1 MLNVQKS
8 ECLKLCEKA
17 LGAAQ
22 RLVFIIYVCRHMPID
37 TIMQKASMNKAGS
50 KNRKNKKYRRERKD
64 LMEILEGT
72 RPEIDFETETALID
86 DQLLDSFDIISIVS
100 EINDIFDISINVN
113 DLLPENFNSADAILA
128 LIIRLQEQ

>member
-1 MLNVQKS
+1 
-8 ECLKLCEKA
+8 
-17 LGAAQ
+17 
-22 RLVFIIYVCRHMPID
+22 
-37 TIMQKASMNKAGS
+37 
-50 KNRKNKKYRRERKD
+50 
-64 LMEILEGT
+64 MEILQGI